1 MSLKFRIY
9 FWFTIALGVFISV
22 NAFLNYQFQDFLIL
36 PVFFLVLFALIGEI
50 YEVEVLP
57 KAYFSVS
64 TAIYV
69 GSLII
74 GGLPLALI
82 VAIPSLILSETFIR
96 LESFP
101 EKASLYSVFQK
112 ISFNTAQIV
121 IAIMAGYLAFEYVGG
136 SAPPFTAPYDY
147 VPPLLSFLTFTV
159 VNVFLVSG
167 VISLTEGANFYYQ
180 LKFNLRNL
188 HIHVLSLGVLSILI
202 AVTYASSQWN
212 LFLVAVLLLLVNRSL
227 RGYVKL
233 RKQAEQTFEKVMDLL
248 EKRDPYTRD
257 HSESVG
263 GLSEKIAD
271 RMMIHPEEKANI
283 VSAARVHD
291 IGKLGIPDSILL
303 KEDDLNEEEW
313 ETMQEHPVISADII
327 SDLEIYD
334 DAVDIVRYEHERWDG
349 SGYPEGLEGE
359 DIPLGSRIVAVAD
372 VWDALRTERP
382 YRGPLSV
389 EEARA
394 EIKEM
399 SGVKLDPEV
408 VDALIEVI
416 ESKSAEGD
424 NS

>member
-1 MSLKFRIY
+1 MSLKFRAYLWSI
-9 FWFTIALGVFISV
+9 IAAGTYIAVD
-22 NAFLNYQFQDFLIL
+22 AFLNFQFKDLSIL
-36 PVFFLVLFALIGEI
+36 PTIFLTLFAFIGEV

-57 KAYFSVS
+57 KSYFSVS

-82 VAIPSLILSETFIR
+82 VAIPALVLSELFIR
-96 LESFP
+96 IETSP
-101 EKASLYSVFQK
+101 EQASIYGVFQK
-112 ISFNTAQIV
+112 VSFNTAQII

-136 SAPPFTAPYDY
+136 SSPPFEALYDY

-167 VISLTEGANFYYQ
+167 IISIIEGASLFYQ

-202 AVTYASSQWN
+202 AVTYASSHWN
-212 LFLVAVLLLLVNRSL
+212 LLLVAVLLLLVNRSL

-233 RKQAEQTFEKVMDLL
+233 RRQAKQTFEKVMDLL

-263 GLSEKIAD
+263 GLAEKVAD
-271 RMMIHPEEKANI
+271 QMMIHPEEKENI

-313 ETMQEHPVISADII
+313 ETMKEHPVISADII

-382 YRGPLSV
+382 YRGPLSI
-389 EEARA
+389 EEARE

-408 VDALIEVI
+408 VNALIEVI
-416 ESKSAEGD
+416 ESREEEGE
-424 NS
+424 NP